1 MPWCKTTIWVA
12 RQLVRGNAS
21 SVMLG
26 LPNILLKQGEQRMAQ
41 VDNDV
46 VVADGSGR
54 DLLADIYRPGNPNG
68 RGVLIVHG
76 GGWRMG
82 SKEMVVGQATNLAAH
97 GFTCVTVSYR
107 YVTEAPWPACLHDVK
122 AAMRWFRANAS
133 ELAVDPNR
141 IAVSG
146 NSAGGHLALMLA
158 GTVGVQEFEGNGGNA
173 GVDTSVSA
181 VIAVFPCVAFYVG
194 DRTSGANNAEAI
206 LGENPDAERARLASP
221 INYASSDYP
230 PTFFLHGN
238 GDKVVPVSASI
249 NMYQALSEAGARAEM
264 HIYAEQPHSWARWP
278 HWVGPTMDE
287 AAVFLDRYM
296 NDPEKYLQEA

>member
-1 MPWCKTTIWVA
+1 MTEID
-12 RQLVRGNAS
+12 S
-21 SVMLG
+21 
-26 LPNILLKQGEQRMAQ
+26 
-41 VDNDV
+41 DV
-46 VVADGSGR
+46 VVAEGGGR
-54 DLLADIYRPGNPNG
+54 NLLADVYRSDTPNG
-68 RGVLIVHG
+68 AGVLIVHG

-97 GFTCVTVSYR
+97 GFTCVAISYR
-107 YVTEAPWPACLHDVK
+107 FVTESPWPACLHDVK
-122 AAMRWFRANAS
+122 AAMRWFRANADD
-133 ELAVDPNR
+133 LGVDPKR

-158 GTVGVQEFEGNGGNA
+158 GTVGVDEFEGEGGNP
-173 GVDTSVSA
+173 GIDTSVSA
-181 VIAVFPCVAFYVG
+181 VIAVFPCVEFHVG
-194 DRTSGANNAEAI
+194 ERTSGANNAEAI
-206 LGENPDAERARLASP
+206 LGSNPDVEQARLASP
-221 INYASSDYP
+221 INYASGNFP

-249 NMYQALSEAGARAEM
+249 NMYQALSQAGANAEM

-296 NDPEKYLQEA
+296 NDPDKYRLEA